1 MELYRVGEAFIRSS
15 QPLLPFLAPSA
26 YPRLPQRKAIEAVS
40 RHCKPA
46 RRTFSTTLP
55 HRDDR
60 NKASRQSRDEPAPVP
75 DFDIAALLDG
85 ALDGTKGTPSAP
97 ATRTSHFK
105 STTAQQ
111 KDNPS
116 STTARSASIDRY
128 VPPPGDSIGDI
139 FAAMNQQ
146 ANQSTRSASSSGGR
160 STADYASLLNPRDT
174 SGRSSRSSALSSST
188 NIDANAPLPIKL
200 GPSVGRTVIVD
211 QARGMDIGRAF
222 RSLEVQCARNSV
234 RKDFN
239 RQRFHERPGLKR
251 KRLRQERWR
260 RRFKE
265 NFKGV
270 IGLVQRMRAQGW

>member
-1 MELYRVGEAFIRSS
+1 MELYKVGEAFIRSS
-15 QPLLPFLAPSA
+15 QPLLPFLAPAA
-26 YPRLPQRKAIEAVS
+26 YPRLPQRKAIEAVT
-40 RHCKPA
+40 RHCQTA
-46 RRTFSTTLP
+46 RRPLSTTP
-55 HRDDR
+55 PSRDDR
-60 NKASRQSRDEPAPVP
+60 SKAPRRSPDDSAP

-105 STTAQQ
+105 SNSAQQ
-111 KDNPS
+111 KDNPPS
-116 STTARSASIDRY
+116 TARSASIDRY
-128 VPPPGDSIGDI
+128 APPPGDSMDDI
-139 FAAMNQQ
+139 FAAMNKQ
-146 ANQSTRSASSSGGR
+146 ANQSTRISSSAGGRR

-174 SGRSSRSSALSSST
+174 SGRSSRSSALSSSI
-188 NIDANAPLPIKL
+188 NMDANAPLPIKL